1 MASEDL
7 RAQLKLPG
15 DVLEKTQGQFA
26 EAIEAAYR
34 DGAIDGCFYGG
45 GQATNEH
52 IDALW
57 SASDTKETI
66 DNSSK
71 S

>member
-1 MASEDL
+1 MGNDEL
-7 RAQLKLPG
+7 KEKIAQLC
-15 DVLEKTQGQFA
+15 DV
-26 EAIEAAYR
+26 IEAAYR
-34 DGAIDGCFYGG
+34 DGAIDGCFYED
-45 GQATNEH
+45 GQTTDEH